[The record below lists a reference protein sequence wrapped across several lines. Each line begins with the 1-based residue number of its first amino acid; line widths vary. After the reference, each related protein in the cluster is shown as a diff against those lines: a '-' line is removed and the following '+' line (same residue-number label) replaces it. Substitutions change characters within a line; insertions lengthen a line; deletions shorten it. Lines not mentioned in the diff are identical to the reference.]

1 MQQNYARSIKKAIDE
16 VDFDYVVL
24 NHVYDEGR
32 FDFPGVK
39 EKPEFGCI
47 ISGPYLEGCRWNDET
62 GVLDESRPKEL
73 FVPMPCVWLK
83 PQVGFV
89 RPIGEHPMY
98 ETVDPDVRQVYACPL
113 YKTLLRTG
121 TLSTSGHSTNFVI
134 TTILPSDKPQSHWIK
149 RGVALFCALRD

>member
-1 MQQNYARSIKKAIDE
+1 MCDSPNTCITWAEWRG
-16 VDFDYVVL
+16 L
-24 NHVYDEGR
+24 GLPEGY
-32 FDFPGVK
+32 
-39 EKPEFGCI
+39 
-47 ISGPYLEGCRWNDET
+47 S
-62 GVLDESRPKEL
+62 
-73 FVPMPCVWLK
+73 
-83 PQVGFV
+83 
-89 RPIGEHPMY
+89 PMY